1 MAVVEGT
8 RQGGL
13 LRVTLLLVVLGY
25 SYALYGELAQNS
37 LLSCEKFA
45 SVTLK

>member
-13 LRVTLLLVVLGY
+13 LRAALLLAVLGY
-25 SYALYGELAQNS
+25 SYALYGELAQKNRF
-37 LLSCEKFA
+37 LDEKNLQ
-45 SVTLK
+45 V